1 MLEAMNNIIQYHW
14 VTSAPLV
21 YFILKK
27 RASFE
32 KLRDLTFPTQA
43 ELEVN
48 PIIHLDTAPP
58 EDEDEVQLEEEK
70 EGFTEEGIIHNLQ
83 EEGKEYLQSEEEKV
97 ELSPSEEE
105 EIRHQP
111 GPIIGLTSGDVLEP
125 QVKCSVLNTR
135 IESSEETENP
145 PELQAEIRDPI
156 PEPWRPT
163 AEWFE
168 MWKSKLPLT
177 VVMTV
182 IEKLYSKLEHLLQNV
197 EGNEATAYD
206 AIISLP
212 VISQL
217 PSPQRF
223 IIRQYQPQLSL
234 TYWLTSYIWGLI
246 YIKNQEISMFDLSEV
261 KIFSV
266 QASAKS

>member
-1 MLEAMNNIIQYHW
+1 MNNIIQYHW
-14 VTSAPLV
+14 VNSAPLV
-21 YFILKK
+21 YLILKK

-32 KLRDLTFPTQA
+32 KLRNLTFPTQA

-48 PIIHLDTAPP
+48 PMIHLDTAPP
-58 EDEDEVQLEEEK
+58 EDEEEVQVEEEK
-70 EGFTEEGIIHNLQ
+70 EGFSEEGMVQNIH
-83 EEGKEYLQSEEEKV
+83 EERKEDFQSEEEKV

-105 EIRHQP
+105 EIRHHP
-111 GPIIGLTSGDVLEP
+111 GPIIGLTPGDVIEP

-135 IESSEETENP
+135 IESSEEAENP
-145 PELQAEIRDPI
+145 PELQAEIREPI

-163 AEWFE
+163 TEWFE
-168 MWKSKLPLT
+168 MWKSKLPIT
-177 VVMTV
+177 VIMTV
-182 IEKLYSKLEHLLQNV
+182 IEKLHSKLEPLLQSI
-197 EGNEATAYD
+197 EGNEATAYE
-206 AIISLP
+206 AIVSTP
-212 VISQL
+212 VINQL
-217 PSPQRF
+217 PNPQRF

-266 QASAKS
+266 QTSAKN